1 MGLDSLAGTSYSANH
16 TLVPTVIACD
26 TTHLPRIPGYFHLGA
41 RWKNRRRSVTC
52 LPAETA
58 YSVEMIGPAAEPLL
72 MTVHCSGEGEGD
84 GSTTHPHRS
93 RGLYVRNGLFRR
105 LIIGVGAV
113 ATNCA
118 RFPDNAIHVS
128 DACGRISDDDDDDV
142 VIANT
147 TLAYYND
154 CCATPRYTRAQP
166 RSLRARL

>member
-72 MTVHCSGEGEGD
+72 MTVPLQWRRWGGWKHD
-84 GSTTHPHRS
+84 PPPPQPWALRTQ
-93 RGLYVRNGLFRR
+93 R
-105 LIIGVGAV
+105 LISPSNYRGWG
-113 ATNCA
+113 
-118 RFPDNAIHVS
+118 
-128 DACGRISDDDDDDV
+128 GG
-142 VIANT
+142 
-147 TLAYYND
+147 YK
-154 CCATPRYTRAQP
+154 
-166 RSLRARL
+166 LRAISR